1 MPDPVAARLDPQL
14 RNQVKPQTEG
24 EQRMRRTVAVATFVA
39 ALAAVVALVAV
50 QVAGASG
57 HGAADP
63 KDGSCKL
70 GNGVKHVIYLQFDNT
85 HFNRDDANSS
95 VASDLEQMPHLYKF
109 LKQNGTL
116 FTNDHTILISH
127 TAGGIL
133 SSLTGLYPD
142 RQGQTVSN
150 SYEYFNGPTKV
161 PKFQGITSFKYWTSP
176 VDPPAGG
183 NANDPLPN
191 MITDGQKNTP
201 APWVPF
207 TRAGCDV
214 GGVGTANIELEN
226 NRTDATGD
234 MTQVFGQG
242 SDPWNEAV
250 ANPQQALTDFVGIAI
265 HCSQA
270 ATSHCAN
277 NPDAKPDGLPDEPM
291 PDGSP
296 GGGGGYSGF
305 NALYGAKFVDPAITG
320 GNACVNDTSGDPIT
334 DPDGYCGFPGFDGM
348 LAQNTLGYVEQM
360 QENGVPVT
368 YGYVSDAHDLHAPI
382 GSSDSYSSSAQ
393 GPGELGHEQQ
403 LKAYDTAFENFFQN
417 LEQHGIDKGNTLFVV
432 TVDEG
437 DHFAGGVGRPQS
449 GQNWL
454 LYNHSGCTN
463 LATCSTNTIGEVGA
477 NMKGLLV
484 PDYNP
489 STNPMPAFDIHFDD
503 APAFYVN
510 GQPDPTDA
518 KVRTLERNVGG
529 LTSLDPYVR
538 DSGGNVQ
545 TVPLT
550 DALADPVELNVLHMV
565 NTDPLRTPTFVDF
578 GNPDFFFQTSNPC
591 TNLNVCVT
599 SGFAWNHGDI
609 QQEIGNTWVGMVGPG
624 IARSGIDSQTWTDHT
639 NLRPTILSLVGLK
652 DDYTDDGH
660 VLLQALKKDAVPAG
674 LDDSKIADLEQVDEQ
689 LNAPFGQYAKDT
701 LAASTKALEGS
712 DSDYSTFTSD
722 LGSFEPGRK
731 DLAVT
736 IRDAL
741 FDAAFNG
748 GTITDA
754 QATNWINQAN
764 GYLSDAAGLPH

>member
-1 MPDPVAARLDPQL
+1 
-14 RNQVKPQTEG
+14 
-24 EQRMRRTVAVATFVA
+24 MRRTVALATFVA
-39 ALAAVVALVAV
+39 ALAAVVALVTV

-57 HGAADP
+57 HGAAGP
-63 KDGSCKL
+63 TEGSCKL

-95 VASDLEQMPHLYKF
+95 VASDLEQMPHLLNF

-150 SYEYFNGPTKV
+150 SYEYFDSGKAPHNV
-161 PKFQGITSFKYWTSP
+161 SSFKYWTSP
-176 VDPPAGG
+176 VDPV
-183 NANDPLPN
+183 NDAKPN
-191 MITDGQKNTP
+191 MITDTGKTTP
-201 APWVPF
+201 APWVPY

-234 MTQVFGQG
+234 ITQVFGQG

-250 ANPQQALTDFVGIAI
+250 SNPQQAQTDFVGIAI
-265 HCSQA
+265 HCSKA
-270 ATSHCAN
+270 PTSNCADN
-277 NPDAKPDGLPDEPM
+277 ANAKPDLLPDEPL
-291 PDGSP
+291 PDASP
-296 GGGGGYSGF
+296 GGGYSGF

-320 GNACVNDTSGDPIT
+320 GDACVNDTSGKAVT

-348 LAQNTLGYVEQM
+348 FASNTLGYVEQM

-368 YGYVSDAHDLHAPI
+368 YGYISDVHDLHAPI

-417 LEQHGIDKGNTLFVV
+417 LDEHGINKSNTLFVV

-437 DHFAGGVGRPQS
+437 DHFAGGVGAPQP
-449 GQNWL
+449 GQSNL

-463 LATCSTNTIGEVGA
+463 LATCSANTIGEVGA
-477 NMKGLLV
+477 NMKGLLA

-503 APAFYVN
+503 APAFYLN
-510 GQPDPTDA
+510 GQLGPTDP
-518 KVRTLERNVGG
+518 KVRTMERNVGA
-529 LTSLDPYVR
+529 LSSLDPYVR
-538 DSGGNVQ
+538 DSGGNAQ

-550 DALADPVELNVLHMV
+550 DALADPVELNALHMV
-565 NTDPLRTPTFVDF
+565 NADPNRTPTFVDF

-591 TNLNVCVT
+591 SNLNVCVT

-609 QQEIGNTWVGMVGPG
+609 QQEIGNTWVGIVGPG
-624 IARSGIDSQTWTDHT
+624 VVHKGSGIDSTTWTDHT

-660 VLLQALKKDAVPAG
+660 VLVQALNKKAVPAG
-674 LDDSKIADLEQVDEQ
+674 LGGSKIAELEQVDEQ

-712 DSDYSTFTSD
+712 DSDYSTFVTD
-722 LGSFEPGRK
+722 LGGFEPGRE
-731 DLAVT
+731 DLAKT